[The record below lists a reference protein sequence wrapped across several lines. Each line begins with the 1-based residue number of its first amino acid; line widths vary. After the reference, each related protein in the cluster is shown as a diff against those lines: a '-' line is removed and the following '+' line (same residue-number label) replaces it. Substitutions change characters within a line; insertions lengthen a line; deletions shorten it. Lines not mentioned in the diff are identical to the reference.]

1 MAIIDVKPTELKMA
15 QAKTK
20 IKGGIEAAVNTLQQ
34 NLSALMSAFWL
45 NPELTPQQM
54 SDAFGTDAAQLF
66 ILMGKAQAFINDV
79 RPGSYIQAPTRPFV
93 INQDGTVT
101 IS

>member
-1 MAIIDVKPTELKMA
+1 MSIITTVSIEAKQT
-15 QAKTK
+15 QAKVR
-20 IKGGIEAAVNTLQQ
+20 ISQGIDAAVMGLQAQ
-34 NLSALMSAFWL
+34 MLSLFSRFWM
-45 NPELTPQQM
+45 NPELTPQQV

-66 ILMGKAQAFINDV
+66 VIMGKAQAFINDIK
-79 RPGSYIQAPTRPFV
+79 PNSFIQQPPKAFV